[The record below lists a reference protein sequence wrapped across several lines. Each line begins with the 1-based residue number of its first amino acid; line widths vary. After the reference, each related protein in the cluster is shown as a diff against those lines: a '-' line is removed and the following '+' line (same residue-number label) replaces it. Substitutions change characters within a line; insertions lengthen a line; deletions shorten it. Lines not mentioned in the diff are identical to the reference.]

1 MTAKQRAAGRRSSV
15 NRAAYA
21 GFSLIELMI
30 ALTIL
35 AVGLLALAQL
45 QIISIRGGTSSRKF
59 TIATNLAKQGI
70 EQVKGAHALLFKG
83 SAYIDNSPFII
94 NHNNGTSNPGN
105 DNDDDC
111 GPPTD
116 TACFAPEISTGTDI
130 GSLQF
135 DMIEVVRDEVVEV
148 PGTKVTHSL
157 NTVCGPQAYGAAC
170 AYGTNDFVRL
180 HNVRNRPQ
188 SADIANVVASN
199 VKVKEVNVMVLWLE
213 DGLTHGVNL
222 RTFIGRKDSDFF

>member
-1 MTAKQRAAGRRSSV
+1 MTARQRAAGRRSSA

-45 QIISIRGGTSSRKF
+45 QIISIRGGASSRRF

-83 SAYIDNSPFII
+83 SAYIDNSPLII
-94 NHNNGTSNPGN
+94 NHNNSGSNPSGH
-105 DNDDDC
+105 NDDDC
-111 GPPTD
+111 ASPTD
-116 TACFAPEISTGTDI
+116 TACFAPEISTATNI

-135 DMIEVVRDEVVEV
+135 DMIEVVRDEVVDA
-148 PGTKVTHSL
+148 PGKVTHFL

-180 HNVRNRPQ
+180 HNVRNRPT
-188 SADIANVVASN
+188 SADIGNVVDSK
-199 VKVKEVNVMVLWLE
+199 VKVKEVNVMVLWSE